1 MIPEPTTASRNLDLL
16 LDALTFTVP
25 VRMWELRAE
34 AHRIT
39 DDQRHARIARH
50 SMVVA
55 SLGDVLQWGGKKHS
69 AAFAALSDALA
80 LAAYDPDGVTWKG
93 VHWCAATHDSC
104 PRARRGAA

>member
-1 MIPEPTTASRNLDLL
+1 MPNLDLL

-34 AHRIT
+34 ARRIT
-39 DDQRHARIARH
+39 DDQRRARIARA

-69 AAFAALSDALA
+69 VAFSALSDALA
-80 LAAYDPDGVTWKG
+80 LAAYDSDGVTWRG
-93 VHWCAATHDSC
+93 VHWCATAHDGC
-104 PRARRGAA
+104 PRAQGVAA